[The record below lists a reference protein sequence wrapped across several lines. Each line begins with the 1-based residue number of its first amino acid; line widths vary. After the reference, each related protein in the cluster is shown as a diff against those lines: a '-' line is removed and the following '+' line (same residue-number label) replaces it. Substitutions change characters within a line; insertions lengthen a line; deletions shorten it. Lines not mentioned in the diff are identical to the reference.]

1 MWKANGNNSK
11 IARSCPIHINVISLH
26 IGESTLRTN
35 IDIDDRLMHEAM
47 RSGGTT
53 TKKATVEAGLRLLV
67 QTHAQGA
74 IRRLR
79 GKVRW
84 EGDLEQSRL
93 SRTRE

>member
-1 MWKANGNNSK
+1 MWKANPVQLKKS
-11 IARSCPIHINVISLH
+11 ACPIHINVMSLH
-26 IGESTLRTN
+26 IGESALRTN
-35 IDIDDRLMHEAM
+35 IEIDDRLMHEAM
-47 RSGGTT
+47 RSSGTT
-53 TKKATVEAGLRLLV
+53 TKATVEAGLRLLV

-93 SRTRE
+93 SRIRE

>member
-1 MWKANGNNSK
+1 MLYLYTLEKT
-11 IARSCPIHINVISLH
+11 P
-26 IGESTLRTN
+26 LRTN

-47 RSGGTT
+47 RSSGTT

-67 QTHAQGA
+67 RTHAQGA

-93 SRTRE
+93 SRIRE